1 MPTIGWTFVLDG
13 TSHTV
18 ELDHAWILGIR
29 TIRVDGRTIER
40 MATIRHAL
48 LDRGSDHPFRIGL
61 HQCQVCIWSNW
72 AGLFRYG
79 LNVNGRTLPAST
91 PLPSQSLLVLYTLTV
106 AFIVGMALV
115 GILNIVLVA
124 LQR

>member
-1 MPTIGWTFVLDG
+1 MPTIGWTFGLDG

-40 MATIRHAL
+40 MSTIRHAL
-48 LDRGSDHPFRIGL
+48 LDRGSNHPFQIGP
-61 HQCQVCIWSNW
+61 HQCRVCIWSNW

-79 LNVNGRTLPAST
+79 LNVDGRTLAPST
-91 PLPSQSLLVLYTLTV
+91 PLPSQTLMVLYTLTV
-106 AFIVGMALV
+106 AFFVGMFLV
-115 GILNIVLVA
+115 AVLNLVLVS